1 MELNNIFNLEKA
13 FGIST
18 NISLN
23 SFMKG
28 GSTRTID
35 IKKIIVIKVQTIVR
49 DNGLDILSTALTLLQ
64 RLHII
69 FAITREQIISNK
81 KSLKLQNIKK
91 QIPNIESFDNILLLN
106 FKSIY
111 LFSEYPNPF
120 DLA

>member
-1 MELNNIFNLEKA
+1 LELNNIFNLEKA

-91 QIPNIESFDNILLLN
+91 QIPNI
-106 FKSIY
+106 
-111 LFSEYPNPF
+111 
-120 DLA
+120 

>member
-1 MELNNIFNLEKA
+1 MRFNLVNA

-28 GSTRTID
+28 GSTKTID
-35 IKKIIVIKVQTIVR
+35 IKNIIVSKVQTIVR
-49 DNGLDILSTALTLLQ
+49 DNGLDIFRVALTLLQ
-64 RLHII
+64 RLHIM

-91 QIPNIESFDNILLLN
+91 EIPNIESFDNILLLN
-106 FKSIY
+106 LKSIY